1 MKTGVAPLSIRDFA
15 RITSSYFLRDTNR
28 TRIDLPPLRFLFP
41 VNDGDV
47 CTNGFERVHYTFVC
61 DYRPDCSDASDE
73 KFCVFPPC
81 RITEFSCGNQ
91 QCLPHEQLCDGVEQ
105 CANGADEKVCLNKA
119 RGTGMTS
126 ADVSFNTML
135 VHLSL
140 AECGL
145 THLDMPDLPNLRSLD
160 LSDNLLTSLVGN
172 VGSFVYRA
180 IIDKVS
186 NSHGFGVFVTHLC
199 LADSLMG
206 VYLAVI
212 GVADRLYQG
221 NYLWKDREWKHST
234 TCKSAGF
241 LSLLSSEVSAF
252 IICLITLDRF
262 LVLRFPFSHF
272 HFERRSAHVACAIV
286 WAVGLVLAAIPLL
299 PVTSHWEFYSQT
311 GICIPLPIARNDFAG
326 HTYSFSVVIVLNF
339 VLFLVIAAGQVFI
352 YWSIRTN
359 SMTASDTTKTSKD
372 LTIARRLITIAV
384 SDFLCWFP
392 IGLLGLLAANGV
404 PVPGEVNVAVAI
416 VVLPI
421 NSAFNPF
428 LYTLNMLLERRRRAP
443 GNYGTCGV
451 GRVIIHIIRHVIQRE
466 APPKSHL

>member
-1 MKTGVAPLSIRDFA
+1 
-15 RITSSYFLRDTNR
+15 
-28 TRIDLPPLRFLFP
+28 
-41 VNDGDV
+41 
-47 CTNGFERVHYTFVC
+47 
-61 DYRPDCSDASDE
+61 
-73 KFCVFPPC
+73 
-81 RITEFSCGNQ
+81 
-91 QCLPHEQLCDGVEQ
+91 
-105 CANGADEKVCLNKA
+105 
-119 RGTGMTS
+119 
-126 ADVSFNTML
+126 ML

-145 THLDMPDLPNLRSLD
+145 THLDMPELPNLRSLD
-160 LSDNLLTSLVGN
+160 LSDNLLTSLVFVVLALLGN
-172 VGSFVYRA
+172 LGSFVYRA
-180 IIDKVS
+180 IIDKAS
-186 NSHGFGVFVTHLC
+186 SSKGFGAFVTHLC

-262 LVLRFPFSHF
+262 LVLHFPFSHF

-286 WAVGLVLAAIPLL
+286 WAIGLVLAAIPLL

-311 GICIPLPIARNDFAG
+311 GICIPLPITRNDFTG

-339 VLFLVIAAGQVFI
+339 VLFLMIAAGQVFI
-352 YWSIRTN
+352 YWSIHTN

-392 IGLLGLLAANGV
+392 IGLLGLLAASGV
-404 PVPGEVNVAVAI
+404 PVPGEVNVTVAI

-428 LYTLNMLLERRRRAP
+428 LYTLNMLLERRRRALHP
-443 GNYGTCGV
+443 DSRV
-451 GRVIIHIIRHVIQRE
+451 GRKEYIPDQYG
-466 APPKSHL
+466 HLGAGLEQTILMCS